1 MYSTSEKNILLIVE
15 GAKREPQLLKRMFD
29 AFGLLDDYQIV
40 SVAINVHDFLNK
52 LYQEYG
58 CDFDG
63 VALVDFVAD
72 SVSGRRERA
81 RLLETSF
88 TDILLV
94 FDLDPQDNRHDFKRL
109 KEMQDFYCDSTD
121 MGQLFLSYPSVEAYR
136 DFDSFDYA
144 SLSDAIV
151 PADVI
156 SGNISYKKWVSR
168 RGDLLADIGRIDSYT
183 FACVV
188 AVHAMRA
195 LAISKN
201 QGSGFNVSRV
211 DNLASLAMNVDHTA
225 LLCEEIK
232 SLDGDSLY
240 ACCTCLFFISNWPKR
255 LNDVWNKTNMRG
267 LGIRLF

>member
-40 SVAINVHDFLNK
+40 SVEINVHDFLNK

-63 VALVDFVAD
+63 VTFADFVAD
-72 SVSGRRERA
+72 SVPDKRERA

-121 MGQLFLSYPSVEAYR
+121 MGQLFISYPSVEAYR

-156 SGNISYKKWVSR
+156 SGNISYK
-168 RGDLLADIGRIDSYT
+168 
-183 FACVV
+183 
-188 AVHAMRA
+188 
-195 LAISKN
+195 
-201 QGSGFNVSRV
+201 
-211 DNLASLAMNVDHTA
+211 
-225 LLCEEIK
+225 
-232 SLDGDSLY
+232 
-240 ACCTCLFFISNWPKR
+240 
-255 LNDVWNKTNMRG
+255 
-267 LGIRLF
+267 